1 MPRLGIAL
9 RIATRDCIVL
19 LYTTGLYC
27 LKSSGVKPLSWI
39 ILKAETD
46 RYKLYSSQERK
57 KKRIAKYQIILSTE
71 YKKKLLPNKITLIK
85 G

>member
-1 MPRLGIAL
+1 MYSLTESLADNEPLFSKAFEYTEVHITSRSLVEKLMPRLGIAL

-39 ILKAETD
+39 ILKAESD
-46 RYKLYSSQERK
+46 SR
-57 KKRIAKYQIILSTE
+57 
-71 YKKKLLPNKITLIK
+71 
-85 G
+85 